1 MTRICIVSCGFHLHG
16 FHVPVIEATSDDKYS
31 TVLQLR
37 WICAAPAKN
46 YELAIDVGS
55 LTVISLSQ
63 AARERSLLPGVVVF
77 VPVYDADRQL
87 TLSVSTGRPFYA
99 TPVSRHAT
107 YRSSGVTV
115 ISWPCSQPL
124 KLLRGAGRV
133 VERFYCAAA
142 RVLFSVES

>member
-1 MTRICIVSCGFHLHG
+1 MHG
-16 FHVPVIEATSDDKYS
+16 FHVPVTEATSDDKYS
-31 TVLQLR
+31 TVVLLS

-46 YELAIDVGS
+46 YELAIHAS
-55 LTVISLSQ
+55 LTAISLSQ

-87 TLSVSTGRPFYA
+87 SFSVSTGRPFYA

-115 ISWPCSQPL
+115 ISSWPCSQPL

-142 RVLFSVES
+142 RVLFSVEG